1 MEFFKK
7 KGHKEIP
14 NASLVPKNDPT
25 VLFTTAGMHPLVPYL
40 SGQKHPLGKRLVN
53 VQKCIRTG
61 DIEEVGDSFH
71 HTFFEMLGNWSLGDY
86 WKKEAI
92 EMTFEFFTKELKI
105 PSEKL
110 SVTCFS
116 GEREIPKDEE
126 SEKIWKG
133 FGIKNIKFLGK
144 KDNWWGPAGKT
155 GPCGPDTE
163 AFVNGIEIGNNVL
176 MEYVKDERLILA
188 DGMQCL
194 YDKDFKINKELL
206 ELINGFNAHTILAVN
221 GAREKGFKSV
231 KNYDSGYG
239 SNWKSF
245 SLEEEGIKKDDKE
258 YFKILLKK
266 FNLVPKEV
274 IYFDHDKKSVEIAQK
289 SGILSMHFKD
299 VGGIKKFI
307 DDNLYFYKPAE
318 QKNIDFGG
326 GVERIVA
333 VLNGFEDNY
342 LADMWKPIIEK
353 IELLSVH
360 KYEEDE
366 KVTRAMRIVADHIK
380 AAVFIINDGV
390 VPGNSE
396 QGYVLRRLIRRAIR
410 FGRVLGIELFTTKI
424 ADVIYELYDDY
435 KLDNDK
441 ISLELQKEE
450 ENFLRTLEQGL
461 RIFERVTAGKKILS
475 GKDAFLLYQSYG
487 FPIEMTIELAK
498 EKKIKVDEKGYLASL
513 NKHQEL
519 SRTSTAGKFKSGL
532 ADNSGDTTKLH
543 TATHLLLAAMNK
555 ILEKPK
561 GMKEIEQR
569 GSNITSERARFD
581 FSYDRKL
588 TDDEVLK
595 IEDMVNSW
603 IATGVDVDMKE
614 MSLKEAKDSEANG
627 VFEELYKKVK
637 KLSVYF
643 IGGGDISK
651 EICTGPHVKSL
662 KELQGATFKITKQKS
677 VGSGVRRVRVE
688 LV

>member
-435 KLDNDK
+435 KLDKDK